1 MHISANRKIWRI
13 AGPAMASNISAA
25 SVGLVDSWAV
35 GHLDNPLDLAGLALA
50 AIIMSLLLW
59 SLGFL
64 RMGTTGMVAQD
75 FGARQ
80 RGRLYRT
87 FMRALVLAVSLGGF
101 MLLIVWPLTNA
112 VLGVMAEGVEEAMIA
127 RSYLDIRLWALPAVL
142 LKLVAVGTLI
152 GLQRAKTALAL
163 EVFLNVSNAILTV
176 VFVVYLGWGVEGA
189 AWSSLI
195 AEGSAGLAAVI
206 ALLTVFH
213 PRPAKKI
220 VTHKRFWRLQGFARL
235 LAVNGYLFLRT
246 IFLVTAFGL
255 FVGVGDHLGADV
267 VAGNHVLMNFVILI
281 GLGLDGMAYAAEAL
295 VGEAVGARS
304 RSDLSFWVR
313 RTHFWA
319 LLLSIGYVVIFAIWG
334 REIVDIFTHHENIR
348 LEAYDVLLWLTI
360 LPLIGVW
367 GYQYDGIFIGAT
379 AAKEMLITMALA
391 FALYGVLLVFAVPRF
406 GNHGLWFAFLVM
418 NAVRGLGQAAIWPRV
433 VKNIVGQD
441 EYAGSSQSTVR

>member
-1 MHISANRKIWRI
+1 
-13 AGPAMASNISAA
+13 MASNISAA

-87 FMRALVLAVSLGGF
+87 LMQALMLAVLLGAV
-101 MLLIVWPLTNA
+101 LLLFAWPLSD
-112 VLGVMAEGVEEAMIA
+112 LLLSFMADGALEKRIA
-127 RSYLDIRLWALPAVL
+127 HSYLDIRLWAIPAVL
-142 LKLVAVGTLI
+142 IKLVAVGALI

-176 VFVVYLGWGVEGA
+176 IFVAYLGFGIEGA
-189 AWSSLI
+189 AAASLI
-195 AEGSAGLAAVI
+195 AEGSAGFAAVI

-213 PRPAKKI
+213 HRLAKK
-220 VTHKRFWRLQGFARL
+220 VVVFKSFWQVQSFARIL
-235 LAVNGYLFLRT
+235 SVNGYLFLRT

-255 FVGVGDHLGADV
+255 FVGVGDHLGADI
-267 VAGNHVLMNFVILI
+267 VAGNHVLLNFITLVS
-281 GLGLDGMAYAAEAL
+281 LGLDGMAYAAEAL
-295 VGEAVGARS
+295 VGEAVGAKS
-304 RSDLSFWVR
+304 RSNLSYWVK

-319 LLLSIGYVVIFAIWG
+319 VLLAVIYTVIFALWG
-334 REIVDIFTHHENIR
+334 EAIVNVFTDHQTIR
-348 LEAYDVLLWLTI
+348 VEAYDVLIWLTI
-360 LPLIGVW
+360 LPVIAVW

-379 AAKEMLITMALA
+379 AAKEMLITMILA
-391 FALYGVLLVFAVPRF
+391 FALYSVLLVITVPHF

-418 NAVRGLGQAAIWPRV
+418 FAVRGLGQAAIWPRV
-433 VKNIVGQD
+433 MKNIMGQD
-441 EYAGSSQSTVR
+441 EYAGSSQNTAG